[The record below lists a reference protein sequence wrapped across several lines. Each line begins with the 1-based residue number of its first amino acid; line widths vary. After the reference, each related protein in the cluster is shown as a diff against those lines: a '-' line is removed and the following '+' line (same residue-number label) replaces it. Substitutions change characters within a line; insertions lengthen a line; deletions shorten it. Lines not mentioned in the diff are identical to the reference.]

1 MKQKVI
7 SISFVIFIIG
17 LSLLSFIFKD
27 NELSK
32 FERRKLAQAP
42 KLDKKF
48 IKNLDA
54 YILDQFPFRNEFI
67 NLNSNINRNILQ
79 MKGYN
84 DVYVIDDIIY
94 EINYPLNDKQCMEFC
109 NKINYII
116 EKSLQNSNV
125 YYSIIPDK
133 EYFLNDENYLK
144 IDYNLLQDKIK
155 LQAKYI
161 NIMNSLSIE
170 DYYNTDIH
178 WKQENLDEVVKNIVE
193 QMGNTYQQIDY
204 EYETY
209 DNFYG
214 TSYSKAGSNIA
225 PDKLT
230 YLYNNYTENSTVKH
244 LEYGDK
250 PVYDKQ
256 KLESL
261 DLYNIFLS
269 GASSYIEITNQ
280 EATNEKELIIF
291 RDSYASSLAPLLIPY
306 YSKITLIDLRYINY
320 DIVKNIVDFNNKDV
334 LFIYS
339 VQVINNSNLLKVN
352 NI

>member
-1 MKQKVI
+1 MKQKII
-7 SISFVIFIIG
+7 SVTFVIFIVG

-32 FERRKLAQAP
+32 FERRKLAQFP
-42 KLDKKF
+42 KLNKNF

-67 NLNSNINRNILQ
+67 NLNSNINRNLLQ
-79 MKGYN
+79 MVGHN
-84 DVYVIDDIIY
+84 DVYVIDDVIY
-94 EINYPLNDKQCMEFC
+94 EINYPLNDKQCIDFC

-116 EKSLQNSNV
+116 GEDLQNSNV
-125 YYSIIPDK
+125 YYSIVPDK

-144 IDYNLLQDKIK
+144 IDYNLLQYKIN
-155 LQAKYI
+155 LNAKYI
-161 NIMNSLSIE
+161 NIINNLELE

-178 WKQENLDEVVKNIVE
+178 WKQENLDKVVKNIVE

-204 EYETY
+204 EYKTY
-209 DNFYG
+209 NNFYG
-214 TSYSKAGSNIA
+214 ASYSKAGSNIE

-230 YLYNNYTENSTVKH
+230 YLYNEYTKSSTVKH
-244 LEYGDK
+244 LEYGEK
-250 PVYDKQ
+250 PVYDIQ
-256 KLESL
+256 KLEGL
-261 DLYNIFLS
+261 DLYDIFLS
-269 GASSYIEITNQ
+269 GASSYIEITNP
-280 EATNEKELIIF
+280 NVINKKELVIF
-291 RDSYASSLAPLLIPY
+291 RDSYGSSLAPLLIPY

-352 NI
+352 Y